1 MELADQVLG
10 GDRLALAQLLT
21 LIENQNR
28 EGLDT
33 LSEIY
38 PQSGKAHLV
47 GVTGAPGT
55 GKSTLVNQLA
65 LTLRKI
71 NPERQVGVLAVDPSS
86 PFTGG
91 AILGDRI
98 RMSDLSGDPGVFIR
112 SMASRGALGGLAHT
126 TSALASAMDAA
137 GFGLI
142 LIETVGAGQAEV
154 DIASATHTTLVIEAP
169 GMGDAVQ
176 ALKAG
181 ILEIGDIIV
190 VNKSDLPGA
199 DKTRKELQ
207 AALQLGLQDRNAAWS
222 PPVLSCVATKGRGI
236 SELVEAINDHKKHL
250 QASGAWEERETDL
263 VRSEMEQIL
272 RELLASRFHD
282 SQSDGIFEQS
292 VQQVLNRKVSPRKAI
307 EDLLQRRD
315 GRSRG

>member
-1 MELADQVLG
+1 MGLADRVLS

-21 LIENQNR
+21 LLEDQER

-38 PQSGKAHLV
+38 PRSGNAHMV
-47 GVTGAPGT
+47 GVTGASGT

-65 LTLRKI
+65 LEFRKI
-71 NPERQVGVLAVDPSS
+71 DSTRSVGVLAVDPSS

-98 RMSDLSGDPGVFIR
+98 RMSDLSGDEGVFIR

-126 TSALASAMDAA
+126 TSALAAAMDAA
-137 GFGLI
+137 GFALI

-154 DIASATHTTLVIEAP
+154 DIASAAHTTLVIEAP
-169 GMGDAVQ
+169 GRGDAVQ

-181 ILEIGDIIV
+181 ILEVGDIIV

-199 DKTRKELQ
+199 DMTRKELQ
-207 AALQLGLQDRNAAWS
+207 AALQLGLHDREDPWS
-222 PPVLSCVATKGRGI
+222 PPVLSSVATKGEGI
-236 SELVEAINDHKKHL
+236 SELVEAISDHKHHL
-250 QASGAWEERETDL
+250 LSTGAWEKRESKL
-263 VRSEMEQIL
+263 IRAEMEHIL
-272 RELLASRFHD
+272 RELLASQFHAN
-282 SQSDGIFEQS
+282 QLDGSFEQS
-292 VQQVLNRKVSPRKAI
+292 LQRVLDREVSPRRAI
-307 EDLLQRRD
+307 EDLLVQ
-315 GRSRG
+315 